1 MKAQVLSSQVVRVT
15 GIPKSGA
22 LTRELEQYSCGSM
35 QWDVPPCR
43 RDLLQDLVPAALLDM
58 AERKPRLHEE
68 KEVNINSKLWNSLF
82 DYQKDGVRRIIHQ
95 FNGRCLLADEMGL
108 GKTMQAV
115 AVLLHYDCP
124 SLVICPSFLQTN
136 WCRALEPYTDKV
148 QVCSYG
154 QVPLHG
160 TYGFVVVDEAH
171 YLKSLE
177 SQRTQKILPLLLQAP
192 KVVLLS
198 GTPCPN
204 RPEELYAL
212 LSALRPKLVRTFTE
226 FAYRY
231 CRPRRTPFC
240 HFDTRGSDR
249 PEELKWLLGRGF
261 WLRRTKAAV
270 LPQLPAKCMRVLYCD
285 TDPLCSPVMADLQ
298 GKLDTAMTKGS
309 KLAQKLITEM
319 YRETARAKSSGA
331 VQLIAS
337 RLAGVQDP
345 VIIFAHHQS
354 VLDALQ
360 AGMPPCLAVARVDG
374 GTPVHRRQAIVDQ
387 MQAGRLD
394 VALLSMAAAG
404 VGLTMTRA
412 CTAYFVE
419 IPWCPA
425 VLRQC
430 EDRIHRIGQLSQ
442 CNIYYILAHGTLDAH
457 VWRTIHRKELVA
469 SRIGQ

>member
-1 MKAQVLSSQVVRVT
+1 MKAQVLSSEVVRVT
-15 GIPKSGA
+15 GVPASGA
-22 LTRELEQYSCGSM
+22 RTRALEPYSCGSL
-35 QWDVPPCR
+35 QWDVPPKR
-43 RDLLQDLVPAALLDM
+43 RELLQGLVPKALLDM
-58 AERKPRLHEE
+58 AERAPLPHDDQAVRVPSE
-68 KEVNINSKLWNSLF
+68 LWDSLYA
-82 DYQKDGVRRIIHQ
+82 YQKDGVRRIVHQ
-95 FNGRCLLADEMGL
+95 FKGRCLLADEMGL

-136 WCRALEPYTDKV
+136 WRRALEPYTDKV

-154 QVPLHG
+154 QVPADG
-160 TYGFVVVDEAH
+160 AYGAVVVDEAH

-177 SQRTQKILPLLLQAP
+177 SQRTQQILPLLLRVP

-212 LSALRPKLVRTFTE
+212 LSALRPKLVQTFTE
-226 FAYRY
+226 FAHRY

-249 PEELKWLLGRGF
+249 PDELKWLLGRGF
-261 WLRRTKAAV
+261 WVRRTKAEV
-270 LPQLPAKCMRVLYCD
+270 LPQLPAKRMQVLHCD
-285 TDPLCSPVMADLQ
+285 ADPCCAATMAELQ
-298 GKLDTAMTKGS
+298 GKLDTAMARGS
-309 KLAQKLITEM
+309 KLAQTLVTEM
-319 YRETARAKSSGA
+319 YRETARAKTHSA
-331 VQLIAS
+331 VKLVVS
-337 RLAGVQDP
+337 RLVALQDP
-345 VIIFAHHQS
+345 IIVFAHHRS

-360 AGMPPCLAVARVDG
+360 AGMPPGLKVARIDG

-387 MQAGRLD
+387 MQAGQLD

-412 CTAYFVE
+412 CTAYFAE

-457 VWRTIHRKELVA
+457 VWRTIHRKERVA
-469 SRIGQ
+469 VRIGQ